1 MSNFQ
6 VILWAAPV
14 AICIGLLLNAF
25 VEDVVENWLAW

>member
-14 AICIGLLLNAF
+14 AICIALLLNAF
-25 VEDVVENWLAW
+25 IEDVVENWLAW